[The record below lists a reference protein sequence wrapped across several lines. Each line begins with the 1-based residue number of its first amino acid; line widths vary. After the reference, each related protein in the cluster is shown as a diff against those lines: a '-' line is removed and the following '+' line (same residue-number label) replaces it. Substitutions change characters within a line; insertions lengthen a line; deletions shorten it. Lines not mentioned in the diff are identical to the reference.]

1 MHTVI
6 RTLGLVVGLCTCT
19 AMAGCASQPIA
30 LGAESQAGI
39 EAEARLRSQASRLS
53 ALVDEEGW
61 TLSAGPADA
70 ARQFF
75 SRLINGGSEDQ
86 DASDPVSVYL
96 EAQGANAAL
105 AFHEDLAQLTTLAQG
120 VTEAASAVGDAQLGL
135 GQAAL
140 TQDLASTENAL
151 GAVRRAEEFF
161 IAVSEQ
167 LGDRAQ
173 AEERAQ
179 ALQAF
184 ADEKSRLANAADM
197 LAERRWAAQSNLG
210 LSS

>member
-75 SRLINGGSEDQ
+75 SRLINGGNEDQ

-184 ADEKSRLANAADM
+184 ADEKSRLANAADT